1 MESSNTEKSPKA
13 TPARCPSAAGS
24 ASRLKDKSLI
34 EPRPPLTRISYRE
47 GSSIFDPVDSPP
59 LHSSTPAPRKR
70 KMSSD
75 SDSADGKRRRGKGDA
90 SLLREITALI
100 KGSEER
106 TVGRFDEKID
116 ELTDKL
122 TKRLDANEK
131 EVKKLGRNVKE
142 VWKTEFVT
150 PIPKSNH
157 GRRPQEHFLYHA
169 FQ

>member
-1 MESSNTEKSPKA
+1 MESSNSEKSPRA
-13 TPARCPSAAGS
+13 TPARRPSAAGS

-75 SDSADGKRRRGKGDA
+75 SDSADGKRRGKGDA

-116 ELTDKL
+116 VLTDKL
-122 TKRLDANEK
+122 TKRLDANER

-142 VWKTEFVT
+142 VRSDMVDT
-150 PIPKSNH
+150 
-157 GRRPQEHFLYHA
+157 G
-169 FQ
+169 